1 MRYERFLVESDNAG
15 LVVKEKTLRNND
27 GLIRGRRIAIRK
39 NIPTLVQKS
48 CILAEELGHHYT
60 TTGNILDQSDTA
72 NRKQELKA
80 RLWAYNKLI
89 GLQGLIRAFEN
100 GYRTWDETADYLEVS
115 EEFLREAVDCYR
127 SKYGVYVEIDNY
139 LVYFIPVYNVLKII
153 D

>member
-1 MRYERFLVESDNAG
+1 MRYERLLVESDDAG

-60 TTGNILDQSDTA
+60 SSGNILDLSDTA

-100 GYRTWDETADYLEVS
+100 GYRTWDEAADYLEVS

-127 SKYGVYVEIDNY
+127 AKYGIYVEIDNY
-139 LVYFIPVYNVLKII
+139 LIYFIPTLCCAKLT

>member
-1 MRYERFLVESDNAG
+1 MKYERLLVESDNAG

-60 TTGNILDQSDTA
+60 TAGNILDQSNTV

-100 GYRTWDETADYLEVS
+100 GYRTWDEVADYLEVS

-139 LVYFIPVYNVLKII
+139 LIYFVPALCCVKLT